1 MNVLTQ
7 PRSINR
13 LSTGSLALFLILAS
27 ESIFFATLLVAYI
40 SVRDQATLPV
50 EHTLRRLIV
59 PLANTLILLLS
70 TFFAW
75 RATGSIQRGKTSSL
89 KSYLLFT
96 ALLGFI
102 FIAGQIYEFNR
113 GGMHINDQAYGGIF
127 FTLLGFHGLHV
138 LAGLVFLI
146 INLLRARLGDFS
158 VLHHDAIV
166 LGTWF
171 WYYVAAVWLVLFA
184 ALYLI

>member
-1 MNVLTQ
+1 MNVLT
-7 PRSINR
+7 PPHSRSR
-13 LSTGSLALFLILAS
+13 LSSDSLALFIILAS
-27 ESIFFATLLVAYI
+27 ESIFFATMLVAYI
-40 SVRDQATLPV
+40 SLRDQTILPV
-50 EHTLRRLIV
+50 EHTLRRLIT
-59 PLANTLILLLS
+59 PIANTLILLVS

-75 RATGSIQRGKTSSL
+75 RATGSIQRGRTSTL
-89 KSYLLFT
+89 KSCLLST
-96 ALLGFI
+96 VLLGCI
-102 FIAGQIYEFNR
+102 FIAGQIYEFSH

-158 VLHHDAIV
+158 VTHHEAIV

-171 WYYVAAVWLVLFA
+171 WYYVAAVWLILFA